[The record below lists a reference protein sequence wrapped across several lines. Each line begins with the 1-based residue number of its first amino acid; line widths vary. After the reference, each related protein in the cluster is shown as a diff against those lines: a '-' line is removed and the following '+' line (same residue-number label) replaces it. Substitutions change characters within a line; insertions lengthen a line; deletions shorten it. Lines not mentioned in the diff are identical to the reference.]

1 MVGTVVGSLVN
12 VGTGIHM
19 LTTQE
24 HAALVL
30 PGIGEGGAN
39 EQGKRQRCKC
49 VFHAKRLLDV
59 PGVRMTES
67 FRYAALDARVAWINT
82 GTMANVNRQLLLGPL

>member
-1 MVGTVVGSLVN
+1 MRSMPLSSFQGSAKVG
-12 VGTGIHM
+12 
-19 LTTQE
+19 
-24 HAALVL
+24 
-30 PGIGEGGAN
+30 PN

-67 FRYAALDARVAWINT
+67 FRYAALDARAAWINT
-82 GTMANVNRQLLLGPL
+82 GTMANGS